1 MRAVARAARDEADI
15 SKIVHCALRVSLDWA
30 RQVSAASQ
38 CWLRGSSS
46 CSWQWIALMRGVYSP
61 REAVP
66 LLGVGSSA
74 AAAQQLDGGHQQGSQ
89 QTGRRRHASSA
100 QLGTFLGVVVPVLA
114 NIFGLTIFVRVPFI
128 VGQAGLGW
136 ALGLF
141 TVSVVVTLLTLCSI
155 CALVTNGHIGSG
167 GAYFIISRSLGP
179 EFGGAIGV
187 VFYFANLIGVTAYC
201 NVMTTQLKDALG
213 TTHVFV
219 DHRGADDYI
228 LYTIFLSIFTAT
240 AMTGAEVVA
249 RASVLIMTLVIAALY
264 LAMLSF
270 VARPAGLGHETG
282 GSVVGP
288 GGDVQ
293 PSRGEYDWFT
303 GWSADTLHANLWTG
317 FQEFRGDEF
326 SLSAIFGVIFPLCTG
341 VMSGEDKRMTA
352 EGWRESVP
360 ACGSVCSYNHVLA
373 NVSMQVSTCL
383 VT

>member
-1 MRAVARAARDEADI
+1 VDRALI
-15 SKIVHCALRVSLDWA
+15 
-30 RQVSAASQ
+30 
-38 CWLRGSSS
+38 
-46 CSWQWIALMRGVYSP
+46 MRGAAYSP

-66 LLGVGSSA
+66 LLGVGSST
-74 AAAQQLDGGHQQGSQ
+74 AAAQQLEGGRQQGSE
-89 QTGRRRHASSA
+89 QTGRRHASSA

-128 VGQAGLGW
+128 VGQAGLCW

-201 NVMTTQLKDALG
+201 NVMTTQLKDAIG
-213 TTHVFV
+213 TTHIFV

-228 LYTIFLSIFTAT
+228 LYTLFLSFFTAT
-240 AMTGAEVVA
+240 AMAGAEVVA
-249 RASVLIMTLVIAALY
+249 RASVVIMTLVIAALY

-270 VARPAGLGHETG
+270 VARPAGLGHAAGG

-293 PSRGEYDWFT
+293 PPGGEYDWFT
-303 GWSADTLHANLWTG
+303 GWSSDTLHANLWTG
-317 FQEFRGDEF
+317 FREFRGDEF
-326 SLSAIFGVIFPLCTG
+326 SLSAVFGVIFPLCTG
-341 VMSGEDKRMTA
+341 IMSGEATHDYSRRLVRIRSCA
-352 EGWRESVP
+352 WQCLLRL
-360 ACGSVCSYNHVLA
+360 AHVSA
-373 NVSMQVSTCL
+373 QVSTCL
-383 VT
+383 AT